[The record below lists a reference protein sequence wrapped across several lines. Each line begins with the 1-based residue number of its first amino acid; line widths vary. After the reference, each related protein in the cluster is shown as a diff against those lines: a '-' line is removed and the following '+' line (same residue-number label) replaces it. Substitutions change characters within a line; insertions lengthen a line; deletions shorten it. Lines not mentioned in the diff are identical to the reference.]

1 MEAITQGSVFARG
14 KIKAEDEGEN
24 SELRLNNHCHAKP
37 LRIVLGLKGKKELER
52 KDILFKDPLFPAG
65 DKILQKHSGSIFNR
79 NKSIY
84 GGREM
89 GIKGSDI
96 EWLRP
101 KVKL

>member
-1 MEAITQGSVFARG
+1 MSDILKF
-14 KIKAEDEGEN
+14 EGQDYD
-24 SELRLNNHCHAKP
+24 S
-37 LRIVLGLKGKKELER
+37 IKKELER
-52 KDILFKDPLFPAG
+52 KDILFKDHMFPAG

>member
-1 MEAITQGSVFARG
+1 MGEVLKFEGQDYDT
-14 KIKAEDEGEN
+14 IKAE
-24 SELRLNNHCHAKP
+24 L
-37 LRIVLGLKGKKELER
+37 VKKAA
-52 KDILFKDPLFPAG
+52 LFKDPLFPAG
-65 DKILQKHSGSIFNR
+65 DRILQKATNSIFNR

-101 KVKL
+101 KVRHWRKHK